1 VKELELLESIGW
13 IALGFLPTYILLHLG
28 YDSLVKKSKEKIEAI
43 AHKQR

>member
-13 IALGFLPTYILLHLG
+13 IALGFVPTYIVLHLG
-28 YDSLVKKSKEKIEAI
+28 YDSLIRKSKEKIEAI